1 MKTLSGRRAVWLV
14 LKRELNTRLRT
25 RSFVIGTVVLLVL
38 LLGYVGFQTSLA
50 GSAEKNT
57 VGLTGQATGIARQL
71 QVEAVQAGRQIS
83 TVTVTDPAEGRKQ
96 VEDGDL
102 DALVSG
108 SAAKLTATYK
118 SSLDDQLR
126 RVLDQV
132 AQQQVLDGVLS
143 SAQLA
148 PAEVM
153 AQVDGTHVRDDPI
166 SPEPADHTQRLVVGL
181 IVAFLLYLSI
191 ITYGMMVAQGVVE
204 EKSSRVVEI
213 LLASVRPWQLL
224 LGKVIGLGLVGL
236 TQLVILA
243 AAGLAAAS
251 ATGVFSLSGFATG
264 TLLWGLLW
272 YLLGFLLYAT
282 IYGALG
288 SLVSRQEDTQ
298 SVVSPLNIILIVGFI
313 AGINLLLQDPSG
325 SGTKV
330 LSLIPLLSPILMP
343 ARISTGV
350 AAGWEIALS
359 LGLTVAF
366 VALLTWVGGRIYGNS
381 VLRIGSRIKLSEAL
395 RG

>member
-1 MKTLSGRRAVWLV
+1 M
-14 LKRELNTRLRT
+14 KRELNTRLRT
-25 RSFVIGTVVLLVL
+25 RSFVIGTVVMLVL
-38 LLGYVGFQTSLA
+38 LLGYVGFQTALA
-50 GSAEKNT
+50 GSADKRT
-57 VGLTGQATGIARQL
+57 VGLTGQAIGIAQQL
-71 QVEAVQAGRQIS
+71 QTKAAQSGQQIS
-83 TVTVTDPAEGRKQ
+83 TVTITDPTEGRTK

-118 SSLDDQLR
+118 SSLDSSLR
-126 RVLDQV
+126 TVLDQV

-143 SAQLA
+143 AAQLE
-148 PAEVM
+148 PADVM
-153 AQVDGTHVRDDPI
+153 AQVNGTHVQDDAL
-166 SPEPADHTQRLVVGL
+166 SPEPADHTERLILGV
-181 IVAFLLYLSI
+181 IVAFLLYISI

-236 TQLVILA
+236 TQLVILT
-243 AAGLAAAS
+243 AAGLIAAT
-251 ATGVFSLSGFATG
+251 ATGVLSLTGFATG
-264 TLLWGLLW
+264 ALLWGLLW
-272 YLLGFLLYAT
+272 YLLGFLLYAM

-298 SVVSPLNIILIVGFI
+298 SVVGPINVVLIIGFV
-313 AGINLLLQDPSG
+313 AGFNLLLQDPSG
-325 SGTKV
+325 SATKV
-330 LSLIPLLSPILMP
+330 VSLIPLLSPILMP
-343 ARISTGV
+343 ARIATG
-350 AAGWEIALS
+350 AATGWEIGLS
-359 LGLTVAF
+359 LGLTVALI
-366 VALLTWVGGRIYGNS
+366 ALLTWLGGKIYGNS

>member
-1 MKTLSGRRAVWLV
+1 MRTLSGRRAVWLV
-14 LKRELNTRLRT
+14 MKRELNTRLRT
-25 RSFVIGTVVLLVL
+25 RSFVIGTVVMLVL

-50 GSAEKNT
+50 GSADKST

-71 QVEAVQAGRQIS
+71 QIEAAQSGRQIS
-83 TVTVTDPAEGRKQ
+83 TVTVTDPADGRRK

-126 RVLDQV
+126 KVLDQV

-143 SAQLA
+143 SAQLE

-153 AQVDGTHVRDDPI
+153 AQVDGTHVQDDPI

-181 IVAFLLYLSI
+181 IVAFLLYVSI

-243 AAGLAAAS
+243 AAGLVAAS
-251 ATGVFSLSGFATG
+251 VTGVFTLSGFATG
-264 TLLWGLLW
+264 AMLWGLLW

-298 SVVSPLNIILIVGFI
+298 SVVGPLNIVLIVGFVT
-313 AGINLLLQDPSG
+313 GFNLLLQDPSG
-325 SGTKV
+325 TATKAI
-330 LSLIPLLSPILMP
+330 SLVPLFSPILMP
-343 ARISTGV
+343 ARISTGD

-359 LGLTVAF
+359 LGLTAAL
-366 VALLTWVGGRIYGNS
+366 VALLTWLGGRIYGNS

>member
-1 MKTLSGRRAVWLV
+1 MRKLSGRRAVWLV
-14 LKRELNTRLRT
+14 MKRELNTRLRT
-25 RSFVIGTVVLLVL
+25 RSFVIGTVVMLVL

-50 GSAEKNT
+50 GSADKST

-71 QVEAVQAGRQIS
+71 QVEAAQSGRQIS
-83 TVTVTDPAEGRKQ
+83 TVTITDPAEGRQK

-126 RVLDQV
+126 KVLDQV

-143 SAQLA
+143 SAQLE
-148 PAEVM
+148 PADVM
-153 AQVDGTHVRDDPI
+153 AQVDGTHVQDDPI

-181 IVAFLLYLSI
+181 IVAFLLYISI

-243 AAGLAAAS
+243 AAGLVAAS
-251 ATGVFSLSGFATG
+251 ATGVFTLSGFATG
-264 TLLWGLLW
+264 ALLWGLLW

-298 SVVSPLNIILIVGFI
+298 SVVGPLNIVLIVGFVT
-313 AGINLLLQDPSG
+313 GFNLLLQDPD
-325 SGTKV
+325 GTATKAI
-330 LSLIPLLSPILMP
+330 SLVPLFSPILML
-343 ARISTGV
+343 ARIATG
-350 AAGWEIALS
+350 AATGWEIALS
-359 LGLTVAF
+359 LGLTAAL
-366 VALLTWVGGRIYGNS
+366 VALLTWLGGKIYGNS

>member
-25 RSFVIGTVVLLVL
+25 RSFVIGTAVLLVL
-38 LLGYVGFQTSLA
+38 LLGYVGFQTALA
-50 GSAEKNT
+50 GSADKSV
-57 VGLTGQATGIARQL
+57 VGLTGQATGIAKQL
-71 QVEAVQAGRQIS
+71 QVAAAQAGRQVE
-83 TVTVTDPAEGRKQ
+83 TVTVTDPAEGREK

-118 SSLDDQLR
+118 SALDNQLR

-143 SAQLA
+143 SAQLE
-148 PAEVM
+148 PAAVM
-153 AQVDGTHVRDDPI
+153 AQVNSTHVQDDAL
-166 SPEPADHTQRLVVGL
+166 SPEPADHTQRLVLGL
-181 IVAFLLYLSI
+181 IVAFLLYMSI

-204 EKSSRVVEI
+204 EKSSRVVEL

-224 LGKVIGLGLVGL
+224 LGKVIGIGLVGL
-236 TQLVILA
+236 TQLVILGA
-243 AAGLAAAS
+243 VGLLAATV
-251 ATGVFSLSGFATG
+251 TGVFTLSGFATG
-264 TLLWGLLW
+264 AVLWGLLW

-298 SVVSPLNIILIVGFI
+298 SVVGPLNIILIVGFV
-313 AGINLLLQDPSG
+313 AGFNLLLQDPSG
-325 SGTKV
+325 TAAKV
-330 LSLIPLLSPILMP
+330 VSLIPLLSPILMP
-343 ARISTGV
+343 ARISTG
-350 AAGWEIALS
+350 AASAWEIGLS
-359 LGLTVAF
+359 LVLTLGT
-366 VALLTWVGGRIYGNS
+366 VALLTWLGGRIYGNS

>member
-1 MKTLSGRRAVWLV
+1 MRTLSGRRAVWLV
-14 LKRELNTRLRT
+14 MKRELNTRLRT
-25 RSFVIGTVVLLVL
+25 RSFVVGTVVLLVL
-38 LLGYVGFQTSLA
+38 LLGYVGFQTALA
-50 GSAEKNT
+50 GSSDKST
-57 VGLTGQATGIARQL
+57 VGLTGQAIGIAQQL
-71 QVEAVQAGRQIS
+71 QTQATLSGREVS
-83 TVTVTDPAEGRKQ
+83 TIVVTDPAEGRKK
-96 VEDGDL
+96 VDDGDL

-108 SAAKLTATYK
+108 SAAQLTATYK

-126 RVLDQV
+126 AVLDQV
-132 AQQQVLDGVLS
+132 AQRQVLDGVLS
-143 SAQLA
+143 SAQLE

-153 AQVDGTHVRDDPI
+153 AQVNGTHVRDDAL

-181 IVAFLLYLSI
+181 VVAFLLYMSI

-243 AAGLAAAS
+243 AAGLVAAS
-251 ATGVFSLSGFATG
+251 VTGVFTLSGFATG
-264 TLLWGLLW
+264 AALWGLLW

-298 SVVSPLNIILIVGFI
+298 SVVGPLNIVLVVGFI
-313 AGINLLLQDPSG
+313 AGFNLLVQNPAG
-325 SGTKV
+325 SATKIV
-330 LSLIPLLSPILMP
+330 SLIPLLSPILMP
-343 ARISTGV
+343 ARISTGA

-359 LGLTVAF
+359 LGLTVAC
-366 VALLTWVGGRIYGNS
+366 VALLTWLGGRIYGNS

>member
-1 MKTLSGRRAVWLV
+1 MRTLSGRRAVWLV
-14 LKRELNTRLRT
+14 MKRELNTRLRT
-25 RSFVIGTVVLLVL
+25 RSFVIGTAVLLVL
-38 LLGYVGFQTSLA
+38 LLGYVVFQTSLA
-50 GSAEKNT
+50 GSADKNT
-57 VGLTGQATGIARQL
+57 VGLTGQAIGIARQL
-71 QVEAVQAGRQIS
+71 QTEAAHPGREIT
-83 TVTVTDPAEGRKQ
+83 TVVVTDPAEGRQK
-96 VEDGDL
+96 VEDGDF

-108 SAAKLTATYK
+108 SAAQLTATYK

-143 SAQLA
+143 SAQLE

-153 AQVDGTHVRDDPI
+153 ARVNGTHVQDDPI

-181 IVAFLLYLSI
+181 IVAFLLYMSI

-236 TQLVILA
+236 TQLVILGRGR
-243 AAGLAAAS
+243 AGAAS
-251 ATGVFSLSGFATG
+251 VTGVFTLSGFATG

-298 SVVSPLNIILIVGFI
+298 SVVTPLNIILIVGFI
-313 AGINLLLQDPSG
+313 AGINLLLQDPAG
-325 SGTKV
+325 AAAKV

-343 ARISTGV
+343 ARISTGA

-359 LGLTVAF
+359 LGLTVAL
-366 VALLTWVGGRIYGNS
+366 VALLTWLGGKIYGNS

>member
-1 MKTLSGRRAVWLV
+1 MRTLSGRRAVWLV
-14 LKRELNTRLRT
+14 MKRELNTRLRT
-25 RSFVIGTVVLLVL
+25 RSFVIGTVVMLVL
-38 LLGYVGFQTSLA
+38 LLGYVGFQTALA
-50 GSAEKNT
+50 GAADKRT
-57 VGLTGQATGIARQL
+57 VGLTGQAIGIAQQL
-71 QVEAVQAGRQIS
+71 QTKAAQSGQQIS
-83 TVTVTDPAEGRKQ
+83 TVIVTDPAEGKQ
-96 VEDGDL
+96 KVEDGDF

-118 SSLDDQLR
+118 SSLDTSLR
-126 RVLDQV
+126 TVLDQV

-143 SAQLA
+143 AAQLE
-148 PAEVM
+148 PADVM
-153 AQVDGTHVRDDPI
+153 AQVNGTHVQDDAL
-166 SPEPADHTQRLVVGL
+166 SPEPADHTERLILGV
-181 IVAFLLYLSI
+181 IVAFLLYISI

-236 TQLVILA
+236 TQLVILTV
-243 AAGLAAAS
+243 AGLIAAT
-251 ATGVFSLSGFATG
+251 ATGVLSLTGFATG
-264 TLLWGLLW
+264 ALLWGLLW

-298 SVVSPLNIILIVGFI
+298 SVVGPINIVLIIGFVS
-313 AGINLLLQDPSG
+313 GFNLLLQDPDG
-325 SGTKV
+325 TATKV
-330 LSLIPLLSPILMP
+330 VSLIPLLSPILMP
-343 ARISTGV
+343 ARIATG
-350 AAGWEIALS
+350 AATGWEIGLS
-359 LGLTVAF
+359 LGLTVAL
-366 VALLTWVGGRIYGNS
+366 VALLTWLGGKIYGNS

>member
-1 MKTLSGRRAVWLV
+1 MRTLSGRRAVWLV
-14 LKRELNTRLRT
+14 MKRELNTRLRT
-25 RSFVIGTVVLLVL
+25 RSFVIGTVVMLVL

-50 GSAEKNT
+50 GSADKST

-71 QVEAVQAGRQIS
+71 QVEAAQSGRQIS
-83 TVTVTDPAEGRKQ
+83 TVTITDPAEGRKK

-118 SSLDDQLR
+118 SSLDNQLR
-126 RVLDQV
+126 EVLDQV

-143 SAQLA
+143 SAQLE
-148 PAEVM
+148 PADVM
-153 AQVDGTHVRDDPI
+153 AQVDGTHVQDDPI

-181 IVAFLLYLSI
+181 IVAFLLYISI

-243 AAGLAAAS
+243 AAGLVAAAV
-251 ATGVFSLSGFATG
+251 TGVFTLSGFATG
-264 TLLWGLLW
+264 ALLWGLLW

-298 SVVSPLNIILIVGFI
+298 SVVGPLNIVLIVGFVT
-313 AGINLLLQDPSG
+313 GFNLLLQDPSG
-325 SGTKV
+325 TAAKAV
-330 LSLIPLLSPILMP
+330 SLVPLFSPILMP
-343 ARISTGV
+343 ARIATGA

-359 LGLTVAF
+359 LGLTAAL
-366 VALLTWVGGRIYGNS
+366 VALLTWLGGKIYGNS

>member
-1 MKTLSGRRAVWLV
+1 MRTLSGRRAVWLV

-25 RSFVIGTVVLLVL
+25 RSFVVGTAVLLVL
-38 LLGYVGFQTSLA
+38 LLGYVVFQTALA
-50 GSAEKNT
+50 GSADKSM
-57 VGLTGQATGIARQL
+57 VGLTGQAIGIARQL
-71 QVEAVQAGRQIS
+71 QTEAALAGREIT
-83 TVTVTDPAEGRKQ
+83 TVVVTDPAEGRQQ
-96 VEDGDL
+96 VGNGDL

-108 SAAKLTATYK
+108 SAAQLTATYK

-132 AQQQVLDGVLS
+132 AQRQVLDGVLS
-143 SAQLA
+143 SAQLE

-153 AQVDGTHVRDDPI
+153 ARVNGTHVQDDAL

-181 IVAFLLYLSI
+181 VVAFLLYLSI

-243 AAGLAAAS
+243 VAGLGAAT
-251 ATGVFSLSGFATG
+251 ATGVFTLSGFATG
-264 TLLWGLLW
+264 AVLWGLLW

-298 SVVSPLNIILIVGFI
+298 SVVGPLNIVLVAGFI
-313 AGINLLLQDPSG
+313 AGFNLLVQNPAG
-325 SGTKV
+325 SATKIV
-330 LSLIPLLSPILMP
+330 SLIPLLSPILMP
-343 ARISTGV
+343 ARISTGA
-350 AAGWEIALS
+350 AAGWEIGLS
-359 LGLTVAF
+359 LALTVAL
-366 VALLTWVGGRIYGNS
+366 VALLTWLGGKIYGNS

>member
-1 MKTLSGRRAVWLV
+1 MKKLSGRRAVWLV

-25 RSFVIGTVVLLVL
+25 RSFVIGTAVLLVL
-38 LLGYVGFQTSLA
+38 LLGYVGFQTALA
-50 GSAEKNT
+50 GSADKST
-57 VGLTGQATGIARQL
+57 VGLTGQATGIAKQL
-71 QVEAVQAGRQIS
+71 QIAAAQSGRQVE
-83 TVTVTDPAEGRKQ
+83 TVTVTDPAEGRKK

-118 SSLDDQLR
+118 SALDDQLR

-143 SAQLA
+143 SAQLE
-148 PAEVM
+148 PADVM
-153 AQVDGTHVRDDPI
+153 AQVNSTHVQDDAL
-166 SPEPADHTQRLVVGL
+166 SPEPADHTQRLVLGL
-181 IVAFLLYLSI
+181 IVAFLLYMSI

-204 EKSSRVVEI
+204 EKSSRVVEL

-224 LGKVIGLGLVGL
+224 LGKVIGIGLVGL
-236 TQLVILA
+236 TQLVILG
-243 AAGLAAAS
+243 AAGLLAAT
-251 ATGVFSLSGFATG
+251 ATGVFTLSGFATG
-264 TLLWGLLW
+264 AVLWGLLW

-298 SVVSPLNIILIVGFI
+298 SVVGPLNIILIVGFV
-313 AGINLLLQDPSG
+313 AGFNLLLQDPSG
-325 SGTKV
+325 TAAKV
-330 LSLIPLLSPILMP
+330 VSLIPLLSPILMP
-343 ARISTGV
+343 ARISTG
-350 AAGWEIALS
+350 AAEGWEIGLS
-359 LGLTVAF
+359 LALTLAS
-366 VALLTWVGGRIYGNS
+366 VALLTWLGGKIYGNS

>member
-1 MKTLSGRRAVWLV
+1 MRKLSGRRAVWLV
-14 LKRELNTRLRT
+14 MKRELNTRLRT
-25 RSFVIGTVVLLVL
+25 RSFVVGTVVLLVL

-50 GSAEKNT
+50 GSADKST

-71 QVEAVQAGRQIS
+71 QVAAAQSGRHVD
-83 TVTVTDPAEGRKQ
+83 TVTVTDPAEGRKK

-126 RVLDQV
+126 KVLDQV

-143 SAQLA
+143 SAQLE

-153 AQVDGTHVRDDPI
+153 AQVGGTHVQDDPI

-181 IVAFLLYLSI
+181 IVAFLLYISI

-236 TQLVILA
+236 TQLVILG

-313 AGINLLLQDPSG
+313 AGINLLLRDPSG

-343 ARISTGV
+343 ARISTGA

-359 LGLTVAF
+359 LGLTVAL
-366 VALLTWVGGRIYGNS
+366 VALLTWLGGKIYGNS

>member
-1 MKTLSGRRAVWLV
+1 MRKLSARRAVWLV
-14 LKRELNTRLRT
+14 MKRELNTRLRT
-25 RSFVIGTVVLLVL
+25 RSFVIGTAVLLVL
-38 LLGYVGFQTSLA
+38 LLGYVGFQTALA
-50 GSAEKNT
+50 GSADKNE
-57 VGLTGQATGIARQL
+57 VGLTGQAIGIAQQL
-71 QVEAVQAGRQIS
+71 QTEAALSGREIS
-83 TVTVTDPAEGRKQ
+83 TVVVTDPAEGRKK

-143 SAQLA
+143 SAQLE
-148 PAEVM
+148 PADVM
-153 AQVDGTHVRDDPI
+153 AQVNGTHVRDDAL
-166 SPEPADHTQRLVVGL
+166 SPEPADHTQRLIVGL
-181 IVAFLLYLSI
+181 IVAFLLYISI
-191 ITYGMMVAQGVVE
+191 ITYGTMVAQGVVE

-236 TQLVILA
+236 TQLVILG
-243 AAGLAAAS
+243 AAGLVAAS
-251 ATGVFSLSGFATG
+251 VTGVFSLSGFATG

-298 SVVSPLNIILIVGFI
+298 SVVSPLNIILVVGFI

-325 SGTKV
+325 TGAKV

-343 ARISTGV
+343 ARISTGA

-359 LGLTVAF
+359 LGLTVAL
-366 VALLTWVGGRIYGNS
+366 VALLTWLGGKIYGNS

>member
-1 MKTLSGRRAVWLV
+1 MRTLSGRRAVWLV
-14 LKRELNTRLRT
+14 MKRELNTRLRT
-25 RSFVIGTVVLLVL
+25 RSFVIGTVVMLAL
-38 LLGYVGFQTSLA
+38 LLGYVGFQSALA
-50 GSAEKNT
+50 GSADKST
-57 VGLTGQATGIARQL
+57 VGLTGQAIGIAQQL
-71 QVEAVQAGRQIS
+71 QTQAARSGQQIS
-83 TVTVTDPAEGRKQ
+83 TVTITDPAEGRKK

-118 SSLDDQLR
+118 STLDKQLR
-126 RVLDQV
+126 TVLDQV

-143 SAQLA
+143 SAQLE

-153 AQVDGTHVRDDPI
+153 AQVNGTHVQDDAL
-166 SPEPADHTQRLVVGL
+166 SPEPADHTERLVVGL
-181 IVAFLLYLSI
+181 IVAFLLYISI

-243 AAGLAAAS
+243 GAGLVAAS
-251 ATGVFSLSGFATG
+251 ATGVFSLSGFAG
-264 TLLWGLLW
+264 GALLWGLLW

-298 SVVSPLNIILIVGFI
+298 SVVGPINIVLIIGFV
-313 AGINLLLQDPSG
+313 AGFNLLLQDPSG
-325 SGTKV
+325 SAAKV
-330 LSLIPLLSPILMP
+330 ISLIPLLSPILMP
-343 ARISTGV
+343 ARIATGA

-359 LGLTVAF
+359 LGLTVAL
-366 VALLTWVGGRIYGNS
+366 VALLTWLGGKIYGNS

>member
-1 MKTLSGRRAVWLV
+1 MRTLSGRRAVWLV
-14 LKRELNTRLRT
+14 MKRELNTRLRT
-25 RSFVIGTVVLLVL
+25 RSFVVGTGVLLVL
-38 LLGYVGFQTSLA
+38 LLGYVLFQTSLA
-50 GSAEKNT
+50 GSADKKT
-57 VGLTGQATGIARQL
+57 VGLTGQAIGIARQL
-71 QVEAVQAGRQIS
+71 QTEAALSGREIS
-83 TVTVTDPAEGRKQ
+83 TVVVTDAAEGRKK
-96 VEDGDL
+96 VEDGDV

-108 SAAKLTATYK
+108 SAAQLTATYK
-118 SSLDDQLR
+118 SSLDTELR

-143 SAQLA
+143 SAQLE

-153 AQVDGTHVRDDPI
+153 ARVNGTHVRDDAL
-166 SPEPADHTQRLVVGL
+166 SPQPADQTQRLVVGL
-181 IVAFLLYLSI
+181 VVAFLLYMSI

-243 AAGLAAAS
+243 VVGLGAAA
-251 ATGVFSLSGFATG
+251 ATGVFTLSGFATG
-264 TLLWGLLW
+264 AVLWGLLW

-298 SVVSPLNIILIVGFI
+298 SVVGPLNIILVVGFI
-313 AGINLLLQDPSG
+313 AGFNLLVQDPAS
-325 SGTKV
+325 SATKIV
-330 LSLIPLLSPILMP
+330 SLIPLLSPILMP
-343 ARISTGV
+343 ARISTGA
-350 AAGWEIALS
+350 AAGWEIGLS
-359 LGLTVAF
+359 LALTIAL
-366 VALLTWVGGRIYGNS
+366 VALLTWVGGKIYGNS

>member
-1 MKTLSGRRAVWLV
+1 MKKLTGRRAVWLV

-25 RSFVIGTVVLLVL
+25 RSFVIGTAVLLVL
-38 LLGYVGFQTSLA
+38 LLGYVGFQTALA
-50 GSAEKNT
+50 GSADRSK
-57 VGLTGQATGIARQL
+57 VGLTGQATGIAKQL
-71 QVEAVQAGRQIS
+71 QVAAAQSGRQVE
-83 TVTVTDPAEGRKQ
+83 TVTVTDPAEGREQ

-143 SAQLA
+143 SAQLE
-148 PAEVM
+148 PADVM
-153 AQVDGTHVRDDPI
+153 AQVNSTHVQDEPL
-166 SPEPADHTQRLVVGL
+166 SPEPADHTQRLVLGL
-181 IVAFLLYLSI
+181 IVAFLLYMSI

-204 EKSSRVVEI
+204 EKSSRVVEL

-224 LGKVIGLGLVGL
+224 LGKVIGIGLVGL
-236 TQLVILA
+236 TQLVILG
-243 AAGLAAAS
+243 AAGLLAAT
-251 ATGVFSLSGFATG
+251 ATGVFTLSGFATG
-264 TLLWGLLW
+264 AVLWGLLW

-298 SVVSPLNIILIVGFI
+298 AVVGPLNIILIVGFV

-325 SGTKV
+325 TAAKV
-330 LSLIPLLSPILMP
+330 VSLIPLLSPILMP
-343 ARISTGV
+343 ARISTGA
-350 AAGWEIALS
+350 AAGWEIGLS
-359 LGLTVAF
+359 LALTLAL
-366 VALLTWVGGRIYGNS
+366 VALLTWVGGKIYGNS

>member
-14 LKRELNTRLRT
+14 MKRELNTRLRT
-25 RSFVIGTVVLLVL
+25 RSFVVGTAVLLVL
-38 LLGYVGFQTSLA
+38 LLGYVGFQTALA
-50 GSAEKNT
+50 GSAEKST

-71 QVEAVQAGRQIS
+71 QVKAAQAGRHIE
-83 TVTVTDPAEGRKQ
+83 TVTVTDPAEGRKK

-108 SAAKLTATYK
+108 SAAQLTATYK

-126 RVLDQV
+126 RVLDEV

-143 SAQLA
+143 SAQLE

-153 AQVDGTHVRDDPI
+153 ARVDGTHVRDDPI

-181 IVAFLLYLSI
+181 VVAFLLYLSI

-236 TQLVILA
+236 TQLVILGV
-243 AAGLAAAS
+243 AGLIAAS
-251 ATGVFSLSGFATG
+251 ATGVFTLSGFATG

-298 SVVSPLNIILIVGFI
+298 SVVSPLNIILIAGFI

-325 SGTKV
+325 TAAKV

-343 ARISTGV
+343 ARISTGA
-350 AAGWEIALS
+350 AAGWEIGLS
-359 LGLTVAF
+359 LVLTVAL
-366 VALLTWVGGRIYGNS
+366 VAVLTWVGGKIYGNS

-395 RG
+395 RS

>member
-1 MKTLSGRRAVWLV
+1 MRTLSGRRAVWLV
-14 LKRELNTRLRT
+14 MKRELNTRLRT
-25 RSFVIGTVVLLVL
+25 RSFVIGTVVMLVL
-38 LLGYVGFQTSLA
+38 LLGYVGFQTALA
-50 GSAEKNT
+50 GAADKRT
-57 VGLTGQATGIARQL
+57 VGLTGQAIGIAQQL
-71 QVEAVQAGRQIS
+71 QTKAAQSGQQIS
-83 TVTVTDPAEGRKQ
+83 TVIVTDPAEGKQ
-96 VEDGDL
+96 KVEDGDF

-108 SAAKLTATYK
+108 SAAKLTATYQ
-118 SSLDDQLR
+118 SSLDSSLR
-126 RVLDQV
+126 TVLDQV

-143 SAQLA
+143 AAQLE
-148 PAEVM
+148 PADVM
-153 AQVDGTHVRDDPI
+153 AQVNGTHVQDDAL
-166 SPEPADHTQRLVVGL
+166 SPEPADHTERLILGV
-181 IVAFLLYLSI
+181 IVAFLLYISI

-243 AAGLAAAS
+243 AAGLVAAT
-251 ATGVFSLSGFATG
+251 ATGVLSLTGFATG
-264 TLLWGLLW
+264 ALLWGLLW

-298 SVVSPLNIILIVGFI
+298 SVVGPINIVLIIGFVS
-313 AGINLLLQDPSG
+313 GFNLLLQDPSG
-325 SGTKV
+325 TATKV
-330 LSLIPLLSPILMP
+330 VSLIPLLSPILMP
-343 ARISTGV
+343 ARIATG
-350 AAGWEIALS
+350 AATGWEIGLS
-359 LGLTVAF
+359 LGLTVAL
-366 VALLTWVGGRIYGNS
+366 VALLTWLGGKIYGNS

>member
-1 MKTLSGRRAVWLV
+1 MRTLSGRRAVWLV
-14 LKRELNTRLRT
+14 MKRELNTRLRT
-25 RSFVIGTVVLLVL
+25 RSFVIGTVVMLVL
-38 LLGYVGFQTSLA
+38 LLGYVGFQTALA
-50 GSAEKNT
+50 GAADKRT
-57 VGLTGQATGIARQL
+57 VGLTGQAIGIAQQL
-71 QVEAVQAGRQIS
+71 QTKAAQSGQQIS
-83 TVTVTDPAEGRKQ
+83 TVVVTDPAEGKQ
-96 VEDGDL
+96 KVEDGDF

-118 SSLDDQLR
+118 SSLDTSLR
-126 RVLDQV
+126 TVLDQV

-143 SAQLA
+143 AAQLE
-148 PAEVM
+148 PADVM
-153 AQVDGTHVRDDPI
+153 AQVNSTHVQDDAL
-166 SPEPADHTQRLVVGL
+166 SPEPADHTERLILGV
-181 IVAFLLYLSI
+181 IVAFLLYISI

-243 AAGLAAAS
+243 AAGLVAAT
-251 ATGVFSLSGFATG
+251 ATGVLSLTGFATG
-264 TLLWGLLW
+264 ALLWGLLW
-272 YLLGFLLYAT
+272 YLLGFLFYAT

-298 SVVSPLNIILIVGFI
+298 SVVGPINIVLIIGFVS
-313 AGINLLLQDPSG
+313 GFNLLLQDPSG
-325 SGTKV
+325 TATKV
-330 LSLIPLLSPILMP
+330 VSLIPLLSPILMP
-343 ARISTGV
+343 ARIATG
-350 AAGWEIALS
+350 AATGWEIGLS
-359 LGLTVAF
+359 LGLTVAL
-366 VALLTWVGGRIYGNS
+366 VALLTWLGGKIYGNS

>member
-1 MKTLSGRRAVWLV
+1 MRTLSGRRAVWLV
-14 LKRELNTRLRT
+14 MKRELNTRLRT
-25 RSFVIGTVVLLVL
+25 RSFVVGTGVLLVL
-38 LLGYVGFQTSLA
+38 LLGYVLFQTSLA
-50 GSAEKNT
+50 GSSDKKT
-57 VGLTGQATGIARQL
+57 VGLTGQAIGIARQL
-71 QVEAVQAGRQIS
+71 QTEAALSGREIS
-83 TVTVTDPAEGRKQ
+83 TVVVTDPAEGRQK
-96 VEDGDL
+96 VEAGDL

-108 SAAKLTATYK
+108 SAAQLTATYK
-118 SSLDDQLR
+118 SSLDTELR

-143 SAQLA
+143 SAQLE

-153 AQVDGTHVRDDPI
+153 ARVNGTHVQDDAL
-166 SPEPADHTQRLVVGL
+166 SPEPADQTQRLVVGL
-181 IVAFLLYLSI
+181 VVAFLLYMSI

-243 AAGLAAAS
+243 GVGLGAAS
-251 ATGVFSLSGFATG
+251 ATGVFTLSGFATG
-264 TLLWGLLW
+264 AVLWGLLW

-298 SVVSPLNIILIVGFI
+298 SVVGPLNIILVVGFI
-313 AGINLLLQDPSG
+313 AGFNLLVQNPAG
-325 SGTKV
+325 SATKIV
-330 LSLIPLLSPILMP
+330 SLIPLLSPILMP
-343 ARISTGV
+343 ARISTGA
-350 AAGWEIALS
+350 AAGWEIGLS
-359 LGLTVAF
+359 LTLTVAL
-366 VALLTWVGGRIYGNS
+366 VALLTWVGGKIYGNS
-381 VLRIGSRIKLSEAL
+381 VLRIGSRIKLTEAL

>member
-1 MKTLSGRRAVWLV
+1 MRKLSGRRAVWLV
-14 LKRELNTRLRT
+14 MKRELNTRLRT
-25 RSFVIGTVVLLVL
+25 RSFVIGTVVMLVL

-50 GSAEKNT
+50 GSADKST

-71 QVEAVQAGRQIS
+71 QVEAAQSGRQIS
-83 TVTVTDPAEGRKQ
+83 TVTITDPAEGRQKI
-96 VEDGDL
+96 EDGDL

-126 RVLDQV
+126 KVLDQV

-143 SAQLA
+143 SAQLE
-148 PAEVM
+148 PADVM
-153 AQVDGTHVRDDPI
+153 AQVDGTHVQDDPI

-181 IVAFLLYLSI
+181 IVAFLLYISI

-243 AAGLAAAS
+243 AAGLVAAS
-251 ATGVFSLSGFATG
+251 ATGVFTLSGFATG
-264 TLLWGLLW
+264 AMLWGLLW

-298 SVVSPLNIILIVGFI
+298 SVVGPLNIVLIVGFVT
-313 AGINLLLQDPSG
+313 GFNLLLQDPDG
-325 SGTKV
+325 TGTKV
-330 LSLIPLLSPILMP
+330 ISLVPLFSPILMP
-343 ARISTGV
+343 ARIATG
-350 AAGWEIALS
+350 AATGWEIALS
-359 LGLTVAF
+359 LGLTAAL
-366 VALLTWVGGRIYGNS
+366 VALLTWLGGRIYGNS

>member
-1 MKTLSGRRAVWLV
+1 MRTLSARRAVWLV

-25 RSFVIGTVVLLVL
+25 RSFVVGTAVLLVL
-38 LLGYVGFQTSLA
+38 LLGYVFFQTALA
-50 GSAEKNT
+50 GSSNKST
-57 VGLTGQATGIARQL
+57 VGLTGQAIGIARQL
-71 QVEAVQAGRQIS
+71 QTEAALSGREI
-83 TVTVTDPAEGRKQ
+83 TTIVVTDPAEGRKK
-96 VEDGDL
+96 VEDGDF

-126 RVLDQV
+126 RLLDQV

-143 SAQLA
+143 SAQLE

-153 AQVDGTHVRDDPI
+153 ARVNSTHVQDDAI

-181 IVAFLLYLSI
+181 VVAFLLYMSI

-236 TQLVILA
+236 TQLVILGAVGLGA
-243 AAGLAAAS
+243 AT
-251 ATGVFSLSGFATG
+251 ATGVFTLSGFATG
-264 TLLWGLLW
+264 AVLWGLLW

-298 SVVSPLNIILIVGFI
+298 SVVGPLNIILVVGFI
-313 AGINLLLQDPSG
+313 AGFNLLVQNPAG
-325 SGTKV
+325 SATKIV
-330 LSLIPLLSPILMP
+330 SLIPLLSPILMP
-343 ARISTGV
+343 ARISTG
-350 AAGWEIALS
+350 AATGWEIGLS
-359 LGLTVAF
+359 LALTVAC
-366 VALLTWVGGRIYGNS
+366 VALLTWVGGKIYGNS

>member
-1 MKTLSGRRAVWLV
+1 MKKLSGRRAVWLV

-25 RSFVIGTVVLLVL
+25 RSFVIGTAVLLVL
-38 LLGYVGFQTSLA
+38 LLGYVGFQTALA

-71 QVEAVQAGRQIS
+71 QVAAAQSGRQVE
-83 TVTVTDPAEGRKQ
+83 TVTVTDPAEGRRQ
-96 VEDGDL
+96 VENGDL

-143 SAQLA
+143 SAQLE
-148 PAEVM
+148 PADVM
-153 AQVDGTHVRDDPI
+153 AQVDGTHVQDDPI

-236 TQLVILA
+236 TQLVILG
-243 AAGLAAAS
+243 AAGLVAAS
-251 ATGVFSLSGFATG
+251 VTGVFTLSGFATG

-298 SVVSPLNIILIVGFI
+298 SVVSPLNIILVVGFI

-325 SGTKV
+325 TGTKV

-343 ARISTGV
+343 ARISTGA
-350 AAGWEIALS
+350 AAGWEIGLS
-359 LGLTVAF
+359 LGLTVAL
-366 VALLTWVGGRIYGNS
+366 VAALTWLGGRIYGNS

>member
-1 MKTLSGRRAVWLV
+1 MRTLSGRRAVWLV

-25 RSFVIGTVVLLVL
+25 RSFVIGTVVMLVL

-50 GSAEKNT
+50 GSADKNT

-71 QVEAVQAGRQIS
+71 QVEAAQSGRQIS
-83 TVTVTDPAEGRKQ
+83 TVTVTDPAEGRKK

-118 SSLDDQLR
+118 SSLDNQLR
-126 RVLDQV
+126 EVLDQV

-143 SAQLA
+143 SAQLE
-148 PAEVM
+148 PADVM
-153 AQVDGTHVRDDPI
+153 AQVDGTHVQDDPI
-166 SPEPADHTQRLVVGL
+166 SPEPADQTQRLIIGL
-181 IVAFLLYLSI
+181 IVASLLYISI

-236 TQLVILA
+236 AQLVILA
-243 AAGLAAAS
+243 TAGLVAAS
-251 ATGVFSLSGFATG
+251 ATGVFTLSGFATG

-298 SVVSPLNIILIVGFI
+298 SVVTPLNIILVVGFI
-313 AGINLLLQDPSG
+313 SGINLLVQDPSG
-325 SGTKV
+325 TGVKV
-330 LSLIPLLSPILMP
+330 LSLVPLLSPILMP
-343 ARISTGV
+343 ARISTGA

-359 LGLTVAF
+359 LGLTIAL
-366 VALLTWVGGRIYGNS
+366 VALLTWLGGKIYGNS

>member
-1 MKTLSGRRAVWLV
+1 MRTLSGRRAVWLV
-14 LKRELNTRLRT
+14 MKRELNTRLRT
-25 RSFVIGTVVLLVL
+25 RSFVIGTVVMLVL

-50 GSAEKNT
+50 GSADKST

-71 QVEAVQAGRQIS
+71 QVEAAQSGRQIS

-108 SAAKLTATYK
+108 SAAKLTATYQ

-126 RVLDQV
+126 KVLDQV

-143 SAQLA
+143 SAQLE
-148 PAEVM
+148 PADVM
-153 AQVDGTHVRDDPI
+153 AQVDGTHVQDDPI

-181 IVAFLLYLSI
+181 IVAFLLYISI

-243 AAGLAAAS
+243 AAGLVAAS
-251 ATGVFSLSGFATG
+251 VTGVFTLSGFATG
-264 TLLWGLLW
+264 AMLWGLLW

-298 SVVSPLNIILIVGFI
+298 SVVGPLNIVLIVGFVT
-313 AGINLLLQDPSG
+313 GFNLLLQDPSG
-325 SGTKV
+325 TATKAI
-330 LSLIPLLSPILMP
+330 SLVPLFSPILMP
-343 ARISTGV
+343 ARIATGA

-359 LGLTVAF
+359 LGLTAAL
-366 VALLTWVGGRIYGNS
+366 VALLTWLGGKIYGNS

>member
-1 MKTLSGRRAVWLV
+1 MRTLTGRRAVWLV

-25 RSFVIGTVVLLVL
+25 RSFVVGTVVLLVL
-38 LLGYVGFQTSLA
+38 LLGYVGFQSALA
-50 GSAEKNT
+50 GSADKNT
-57 VGLTGQATGIARQL
+57 VGLTGQAIGIAQQL
-71 QVEAVQAGRQIS
+71 QTQAALSGREIS
-83 TVTVTDPAEGRKQ
+83 TVVVTDPAEGRQK

-126 RVLDQV
+126 KVLDQV
-132 AQQQVLDGVLS
+132 AQRQVLDGVLS
-143 SAQLA
+143 SAQLE

-153 AQVDGTHVRDDPI
+153 AQVNGTHVRDDAI
-166 SPEPADHTQRLVVGL
+166 SPEPADHTERLIVGL
-181 IVAFLLYLSI
+181 IVAFLLYISI
-191 ITYGMMVAQGVVE
+191 ITYGTMVAQGVVE

-236 TQLVILA
+236 TQLVILG

-251 ATGVFSLSGFATG
+251 VTGVFSLSGFATG

-325 SGTKV
+325 TGAKV

-343 ARISTGV
+343 ARISIGV
-350 AAGWEIALS
+350 AAGWEVALS
-359 LGLTVAF
+359 LGLTVAL
-366 VALLTWVGGRIYGNS
+366 VAVLTWLGGKIYGNS

>member
-1 MKTLSGRRAVWLV
+1 MRTLSGRRAVWLV
-14 LKRELNTRLRT
+14 MKRELNTRLRT
-25 RSFVIGTVVLLVL
+25 RSFVIGTVVMLVL

-50 GSAEKNT
+50 GSADKST

-71 QVEAVQAGRQIS
+71 QVEAAQSGRQIS
-83 TVTVTDPAEGRKQ
+83 TVTITDPAEGRKK

-108 SAAKLTATYK
+108 SAAKLTATYE
-118 SSLDDQLR
+118 SSLDNQLR
-126 RVLDQV
+126 EVLDEV

-143 SAQLA
+143 SAQLE
-148 PAEVM
+148 PADVM
-153 AQVDGTHVRDDPI
+153 AQVDGTHVQDDPI

-181 IVAFLLYLSI
+181 IVAFLLYISI

-243 AAGLAAAS
+243 AAGLVAAS
-251 ATGVFSLSGFATG
+251 VTGVFTLSGFATG
-264 TLLWGLLW
+264 ALLWGLLW

-298 SVVSPLNIILIVGFI
+298 SVVGPLNIVLIVGFVT
-313 AGINLLLQDPSG
+313 GFNLLLQDPSG
-325 SGTKV
+325 TAAKAV
-330 LSLIPLLSPILMP
+330 SLIPLFSPILMP
-343 ARISTGV
+343 ARIATGA

-359 LGLTVAF
+359 LGLTAAL
-366 VALLTWVGGRIYGNS
+366 VALLTWLGGKIYGNS

>member
-1 MKTLSGRRAVWLV
+1 MRTLSGRRAVWLV
-14 LKRELNTRLRT
+14 MKRELNTRLRT
-25 RSFVIGTVVLLVL
+25 RSFVIGTVVMLVL
-38 LLGYVGFQTSLA
+38 LLGYVGFQAALA
-50 GSAEKNT
+50 GSADKST
-57 VGLTGQATGIARQL
+57 VGLTGQATGIAQQL
-71 QVEAVQAGRQIS
+71 QTKAAQAGQEIS

-118 SSLDDQLR
+118 SSLDNQLR
-126 RVLDQV
+126 TVLDQV

-143 SAQLA
+143 AAQLE
-148 PAEVM
+148 PTDVM
-153 AQVDGTHVRDDPI
+153 AQVNGTHVQDDAL

-181 IVAFLLYLSI
+181 IVAFLLYISI
-191 ITYGMMVAQGVVE
+191 ITYGTMVAQGVVE

-236 TQLVILA
+236 VQLVILA
-243 AAGLAAAS
+243 TAGLIAAS
-251 ATGVFSLSGFATG
+251 VSGVFSLSGFAG
-264 TLLWGLLW
+264 GALLWGLLW

-298 SVVSPLNIILIVGFI
+298 SVVGPINIVLIIGFV
-313 AGINLLLQDPSG
+313 AGFNLLLQDPD
-325 SGTKV
+325 GTAAKV
-330 LSLIPLLSPILMP
+330 VSLIPLLSPILMP
-343 ARISTGV
+343 ARIATG
-350 AAGWEIALS
+350 AATGWEIGLS
-359 LGLTVAF
+359 LGLTVGL
-366 VALLTWVGGRIYGNS
+366 VALLTWLGGKIYGNS